1 MNAVERVKKLCKERK
16 IAVSK
21 LEADLG
27 FGNAYIS
34 GLKKGVFPN
43 DRLEKIAEYLNVS
56 AHYLSTGEENEI
68 SLPEQAEL
76 WIAIRHDKEL
86 FSALEK
92 YMKLSEEKKK
102 HVLDTIDMLSE
113 V

>member
-1 MNAVERVKKLCKERK
+1 MDAVERVKKICKERK

-21 LEADLG
+21 LENDLG

-56 AHYLSTGEENEI
+56 AYFLSTGKESIEE
-68 SLPEQAEL
+68 
-76 WIAIRHDKEL
+76 IAKKDDKLTNLDNHLKEY
-86 FSALEK
+86 AL
-92 YMKLSEEKKK
+92 KLSELSREKQECVMK
-102 HVLDTIDMLSE
+102 LIDLLK
-113 V
+113 

>member
-43 DRLEKIAEYLNVS
+43 DRLDKIAEYLNVS
-56 AHYLSTGEENEI
+56 AQYLSTGEEKD
-68 SLPEQAEL
+68 SLSEQAEL

-86 FSALEK
+86 LNALEK
-92 YMKLSEEKKK
+92 YMKLSDENKKRIIERI
-102 HVLDTIDMLSE
+102 DTLSE